1 VGAEDVRLLLDT
13 CTFLWAITDDT
24 RLSES
29 ARRILDDDE
38 DDLYLSAASVWEITT
53 KAARG
58 RLALEEA
65 PAALI
70 PRQREAL
77 WLAAL
82 PIDDETALATGRLPR
97 IHGDPFDRLLVAH
110 AIQHGLTILTPDRTI
125 SRYPA
130 PTLW

>member
-1 VGAEDVRLLLDT
+1 MRLLLDT
-13 CTFLWAITDDT
+13 CTFLWAITDDA
-24 RLSES
+24 RLSKS

-38 DDLYLSAASVWEITT
+38 DDLYMSAASVWEITT

-58 RLALEEA
+58 RLAFHEA
-65 PAALI
+65 PATLI
-70 PRQREAL
+70 PRHREAL

-82 PIDDETALATGRLPR
+82 PIDDETALGTGRLPR

-110 AIQHGLTILTPDRTI
+110 AIQHGLTILTPDETI
-125 SRYPA
+125 AKYPA